1 MKNRSCYQGFSLVEV
16 TLALGI
22 TGFCLLAVLG
32 LLPSGTKVS
41 RDATQSTKA
50 NLVAA
55 QVMNF
60 LRSDVRLPP
69 GQANKVCGDGT
80 QTCSWANL
88 HGHWFAVATPDT
100 LYFTNEVK
108 QTGNV
113 VNSPGSAPPS
123 DAAFVANMKYMIP
136 PTVTTSICRITVA
149 WPAAA
154 APVQANGDLNLT
166 NVAGS
171 VELFVTINR

>member
-1 MKNRSCYQGFSLVEV
+1 MKSRTYDLGFSLVEV

-22 TGFCLLAVLG
+22 TAFCLLAVLG
-32 LLPSGTKVS
+32 LLPSGTAVS
-41 RDATQSTKA
+41 YSATQTTKA

-60 LRSDVRLPP
+60 LRADVQLPP

-80 QTCSWANL
+80 QNCSWANL
-88 HGHWFAVATPDT
+88 HGHWGQVAQPDN

-108 QTGNV
+108 QTGNA
-113 VNSPGSAPPS
+113 NPGSVPS
-123 DAAFVANMKYMIP
+123 DAAFVANMKYLQP
-136 PTVTTSICRITVA
+136 PTVTTSIARITVA
-149 WPAAA
+149 WPAPAA
-154 APVQANGDLNLT
+154 RVLANGDLDLT

-171 VELFVTINR
+171 LEFFVTVNR

>member
-1 MKNRSCYQGFSLVEV
+1 MKNRSRYQGFSLVEV

-22 TGFCLLAVLG
+22 TGFCLLVVLG

-88 HGHWFAVATPDT
+88 HGHWRRSRR
-100 LYFTNEVK
+100 L
-108 QTGNV
+108 
-113 VNSPGSAPPS
+113 
-123 DAAFVANMKYMIP
+123 IP
-136 PTVTTSICRITVA
+136 YILLMR
-149 WPAAA
+149 
-154 APVQANGDLNLT
+154 
-166 NVAGS
+166 
-171 VELFVTINR
+171 

>member
-1 MKNRSCYQGFSLVEV
+1 MKNRLYHQGFSLVEV

-22 TGFCLLAVLG
+22 TGFCLLVVLG
-32 LLPSGTKVS
+32 LLPSGAKVS

-60 LRSDVRLPP
+60 LRSDVQLPP

-80 QTCSWANL
+80 QNCSWANL
-88 HGHWFAVATPDT
+88 HGHWLAVATPDT
-100 LYFTNEVK
+100 VYFTNEVK

-113 VNSPGSAPPS
+113 NPGSAPA
-123 DAAFVANMKYMIP
+123 DAAFVANMKYLAP
-136 PTVTTSICRITVA
+136 PTVTTSVCRITVA

-154 APVQANGDLNLT
+154 APVLANGDLNLT
-166 NVAGS
+166 NAAGS
-171 VELFVTINR
+171 IELFVTVNR

>member
-1 MKNRSCYQGFSLVEV
+1 VKTGIRQLAFSLVEV
-16 TLALGI
+16 TLAIGI

-32 LLPSGTKVS
+32 LLPSGTRVS

-80 QTCSWANL
+80 QTCAWANL
-88 HGHWFAVATPDT
+88 HGHWLSVATPDT

-108 QTGNV
+108 QIGSA
-113 VNSPGSAPPS
+113 VNSPGSAPAG
-123 DAAFVANMKYMIP
+123 AAFVANMKYIAP
-136 PTVTTSICRITVA
+136 PTVTTSVCRITVA
-149 WPAAA
+149 WPAAGV
-154 APVQANGDLNLT
+154 PVLANGDVDLT
-166 NVAGS
+166 NAAGS
-171 VELFVTINR
+171 IELFVTVNR

>member
-1 MKNRSCYQGFSLVEV
+1 MKSRWCHQGFSLVEV

-41 RDATQSTKA
+41 RDAAQSTKA

-60 LRSDVRLPP
+60 LRSDVQLPP

-80 QTCSWANL
+80 QNCSWAKL
-88 HGHWFAVATPDT
+88 HGHWSAVATPDT

-108 QTGNV
+108 QTGSAV
-113 VNSPGSAPPS
+113 TGPGAVPA
-123 DAAFVANMKYMIP
+123 DAAFVANMKYIAP
-136 PTVTTSICRITVA
+136 PTVTTSVCRITVA
-149 WPAAA
+149 WPAAG
-154 APVQANGDLNLT
+154 APVLADGDLDLT
-166 NVAGS
+166 NAAGS
-171 VELFVTINR
+171 IELFVTVNR

>member
-1 MKNRSCYQGFSLVEV
+1 MKSRLCHYGFSLVEV
-16 TLALGI
+16 TLALGVAS
-22 TGFCLLAVLG
+22 FCLLAVLG

-50 NLVAA
+50 NLVAS

-60 LRSDVRLPP
+60 LRSDVQLPP

-88 HGHWFAVATPDT
+88 HGHWALVAQPDN

-108 QTGNV
+108 QTGSAN
-113 VNSPGSAPPS
+113 PGSVPS
-123 DAAFVANMKYMIP
+123 DAVFVANMKYLQP
-136 PTVTTSICRITVA
+136 PTVTTSIARITVA
-149 WPAAA
+149 WPAAG
-154 APVQANGDLNLT
+154 APVLANGDLDLT
-166 NVAGS
+166 KAAGS
-171 VELFVTINR
+171 LEFFVTVNR

>member
-1 MKNRSCYQGFSLVEV
+1 MKTRSYLLGFSLVEV

-22 TGFCLLAVLG
+22 TGVSLLVVLG
-32 LLPSGTKVS
+32 LLPSGTTVS
-41 RDATQSTKA
+41 RAATQSTKA

-60 LRSDVRLPP
+60 LRADVVLPP
-69 GQANKVCGDGT
+69 GQASKAQG
-80 QTCSWANL
+80 SWANL
-88 HGHWFAVATPDT
+88 SGHWAQVAVPDT

-113 VNSPGSAPPS
+113 SPGSAPA
-123 DAAFVANMKYMIP
+123 DAVFVANMKYLAP
-136 PTVTTSICRITVA
+136 PTVTTSVCRITVA

-154 APVQANGDLNLT
+154 APVLANGDLNLT

-171 VELFVTINR
+171 IELFVTVNR

>member
-1 MKNRSCYQGFSLVEV
+1 MAWKYRSDPSQRVHRERKDLSTMKSHTSDSGFSLVEV

-22 TGFCLLAVLG
+22 TAFCLLAVLG
-32 LLPSGTKVS
+32 LLPYGTAVS
-41 RDATQSTKA
+41 YSATQTTKA

-60 LRSDVRLPP
+60 LRADVQLPP

-80 QTCSWANL
+80 QNCSWANL
-88 HGHWFAVATPDT
+88 HGHWAQVAQPDN

-113 VNSPGSAPPS
+113 VNSPGNMPP
-123 DAAFVANMKYMIP
+123 DAAFVANMKYMTP
-136 PTVTTSICRITVA
+136 PT
-149 WPAAA
+149 
-154 APVQANGDLNLT
+154 
-166 NVAGS
+166 
-171 VELFVTINR
+171 